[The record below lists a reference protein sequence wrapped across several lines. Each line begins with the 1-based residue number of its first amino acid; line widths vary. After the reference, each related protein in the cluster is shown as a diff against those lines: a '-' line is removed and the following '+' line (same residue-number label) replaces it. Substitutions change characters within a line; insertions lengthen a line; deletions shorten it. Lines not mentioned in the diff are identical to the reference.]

1 MIDEEIGEAEP
12 TSAVDARPDAQW
24 FRISLA
30 IVVVGA
36 LLLRIAYVFA
46 YRRDFDPGGDA
57 YFYHAGANLLAEGKG
72 FLLPQFYDLGIRRQ
86 AAEHPPLYIVYL
98 AIPSLLGM
106 KSVLT
111 HLLWSCL
118 LGAGTVWLVG
128 LTGRAVAGARVGIIA
143 AVLAAV
149 YPNIWAPDGQLQA
162 ETMSMFTTVLIVLLA
177 YSYLKQPSGRRLV
190 YVGVACGFGML
201 ARSEL
206 VLLIPLLVVPLVW
219 TTRDRTRKQKW
230 QWVGAAVLAAVIVI
244 TPWTVYNASRFAHPI
259 FLSSQLDPTLAA
271 ANCDSVY
278 YGQFQGYFD
287 IQCALAI
294 QKRDHLTLAQ
304 DESQQNVVYRR
315 EAIKYIRAHLSE
327 LPRVEGVRLLRIAG
341 LYKPATYVRADWYI
355 EGRRPYWI
363 TWSGLYSFWLL
374 ALAAIAGA
382 VVLRRRANSPPL
394 YPLLAP
400 IGVVIITVLAMYA
413 STRFRTTAEPS
424 IVILAAVA
432 LDAAWTR
439 WRGRYASERN

>member
-1 MIDEEIGEAEP
+1 VIDEEVAEAEP
-12 TSAVDARPDAQW
+12 LSPEATRDAPW
-24 FRISLA
+24 FRPALA

-36 LLLRIAYVFA
+36 LVLRIVYVLV

-72 FLLPQFYDLGIRRQ
+72 FLQPQFYALGIHRQ

-111 HLLWSCL
+111 HLLWSCV

-128 LTGRAVAGARVGIIA
+128 LIGRAVGGSRIGVVA
-143 AVLAAV
+143 AVIAAV

-162 ETMSMFTTVLIVLLA
+162 ETMSMFATAVIVLLA
-177 YSYLKQPSGRRLV
+177 YRYWQQPSRLRLV
-190 YVGVACGFGML
+190 LVGIACGFGML

-206 VLLIPLLVVPLVW
+206 VLLVPLLVVPLVW
-219 TTRDRTRKQKW
+219 GTRGRVRKEKW
-230 QWVGAAVLAAVIVI
+230 QWLGASVLAAAIVI
-244 TPWTVYNASRFAHPI
+244 APWTIYNASRFAHPI
-259 FLSSQLDPTLAA
+259 PLSAQFDPTLAA

-278 YGQFQGYFD
+278 YGNLQGYFD

-294 QKRDHLTLAQ
+294 QQRDHLTLAQ
-304 DESQQNVVYRR
+304 DESQQNTVYRR
-315 EAIKYIRAHLSE
+315 EALTYLRAHLSD

-363 TWSGLYSFWLL
+363 AWSGLYTFWVLTLL
-374 ALAAIAGA
+374 AIGGA
-382 VVLRRRANSPPL
+382 VVMRRRANGPPL
-394 YPLLAP
+394 FPLLAP
-400 IGVVIITVLAMYA
+400 IGVVVITVLVMYA

-424 IVILAAVA
+424 IVVLAAVA
-432 LDAAWTR
+432 IDALWLRLSA
-439 WRGRYASERN
+439 RYVAARN